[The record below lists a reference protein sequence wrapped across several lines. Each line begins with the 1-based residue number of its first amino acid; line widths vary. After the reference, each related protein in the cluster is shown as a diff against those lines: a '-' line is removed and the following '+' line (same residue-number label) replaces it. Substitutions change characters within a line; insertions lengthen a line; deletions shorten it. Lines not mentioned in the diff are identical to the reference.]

1 MVEQSTLFP
10 DAGPVTVFEQP
21 LNERT
26 RSCLRLE
33 HLFAALDKGL
43 QGDSEWDSREAL
55 CAMIE
60 IGDLLS
66 RTDIK
71 GELIKELERIQG
83 KLNSLR
89 SNPAVDAQA
98 LEDAIAE
105 LVPHLTTL
113 KQSNCQPGATLRNDE
128 LVNQFRQ
135 RITIPGGTCN
145 FDLPSFHYWLQQS
158 ATSRIDTLR
167 IWSADL
173 QVVAAAVNQ
182 ILDLI
187 RNSAPNTAQLGKNG
201 FFQSKI
207 ETNYECQLI
216 RITLLNDIGVFPE
229 ISGGKHRFT
238 ARFMSQSDTAVRAEQ
253 VGHDVK
259 FELQCCGF

>member
-1 MVEQSTLFP
+1 MAEQSSLFP
-10 DAGPVTVFEQP
+10 DVGPMTVFEQP
-21 LNERT
+21 LNERA

-33 HLFAALDKGL
+33 HLFASLDKGL
-43 QGDSEWDSREAL
+43 EGDTEWDSREAL

-71 GELIKELERIQG
+71 GELIKELERVHS

-89 SNPAVDAQA
+89 ANPAVDKQA

-105 LVPHLTTL
+105 VSPLIATL
-113 KQSNCQPGATLRNDE
+113 KQSNCQPGATIRNDE

-135 RITIPGGTCN
+135 RVTIPGGTCS
-145 FDLPSFHYWLQQS
+145 FDLPAFHHWLQQEP
-158 ATSRIDTLR
+158 AVRADALR
-167 IWSADL
+167 RWAADL
-173 QVVAAAVNQ
+173 QIVCQAVDK
-182 ILDLI
+182 ILTLI
-187 RNSAPNTAQLGKNG
+187 RNSSPGTSVVGSNG
-201 FFQSKI
+201 FYQSKI

-216 RITLLNDIGVFPE
+216 RITLSNELEVFPE

-238 ARFMSQSDTAVRAEQ
+238 VRFMSQMETSARPEQ
-253 VGHDVK
+253 VSQDIPFDV
-259 FELQCCGF
+259 QCCGL